1 MPILLITA
9 TVTPPP
15 AATKLG
21 RIDPKARL
29 ADYED
34 ALAFYLDRLADG
46 VFDSIVFVE
55 NSASDVDSLKALVIR
70 AGLTERVEF
79 VSFYGLD
86 YPSEYGR
93 AYGEMRL
100 IDHAMAVSTKIG
112 AAALDEMVWKV
123 TGRYVVLNVG
133 ALVRVEPGSV
143 FCCHCRDFPRRW
155 ADMYLMGWAKDAYEW
170 MLGGAADRIRESHE
184 RPVSSE
190 VEFRRL
196 VDDRAASGKVVRR
209 FAQAPLIRGV
219 RGFDN
224 KRYEEDRVKSVAR
237 GVLAKIAPW
246 IWI

>member
-15 AATKLG
+15 AAIKLG

-34 ALAFYLDRLADG
+34 ALGFYLERLADK
-46 VFDSIVFVE
+46 VFDAIVFVE
-55 NSASDVDSLKALVIR
+55 NSATDVESLKAL
-70 AGLTERVEF
+70 AGRSGHGDRVEF
-79 VSFYGLD
+79 ISFYGLD

-100 IDHAMAVSTKIG
+100 IDHAMAVSTKIR
-112 AAALDEMVWKV
+112 AAAPGEMIWKV

-133 ALVRVEPGSV
+133 ALVRVRAGAV
-143 FCCHCRDFPRRW
+143 LCCHCRDFPKRW
-155 ADMYLMGWAKDAYEW
+155 ADMYLMGWAKGAYESV
-170 MLGGAADRIRESHE
+170 LGGAADRIRESHD

-190 VEFRRL
+190 LEFRRL
-196 VDDRAASGKVVRR
+196 VDERAAQGNVVRR
-209 FAQAPLIRGV
+209 FAEAPQVRGV

-224 KRYEEDRVKSVAR
+224 KKYEEERFKSLARV
-237 GVLAKIAPW
+237 VLAKVAPW